1 MDKVVGSLRR
11 LPLAEGEGEVSIDIN
26 LLRSLPP
33 PILANLANPF
43 SINGGKNR
51 WWKFPRGRDAK
62 EKSARLIGEMM
73 MMIGRFNRF
82 DDLNEA

>member
-26 LLRSLPP
+26 LLRSLPS

-43 SINGGKNR
+43 SINGEKNR
-51 WWKFPRGRDAK
+51 WWKFPRREGKIGAINRRD
-62 EKSARLIGEMM
+62 
-73 MMIGRFNRF
+73 
-82 DDLNEA
+82 DDDDRPL

>member
-26 LLRSLPP
+26 LLRSL
-33 PILANLANPF
+33 
-43 SINGGKNR
+43 
-51 WWKFPRGRDAK
+51 PRGRDAK